1 MINGEFP
8 SEFVSI
14 NATSDQSNDNGFYY
28 NQATITNLEENTK
41 YVYRTEMDSDIAALL
56 PRFMGLKEE
65 LERIASEE

>member
-1 MINGEFP
+1 MNVRLE
-8 SEFVSI
+8 
-14 NATSDQSNDNGFYY
+14 DY
-28 NQATITNLEENTK
+28 QAAAELLLEACRKDTK